1 MSCRQ
6 PIAKPSRL
14 LVVCSAMAMLAAG
27 APATAH
33 AQGLV
38 QGVQQGARE
47 GNRAAGP
54 VGGVLG
60 GAIGGVVGVVTGVT
74 GVLTGGATNNPN
86 NNPARNGQLP
96 AAKDARQGEPAEGEP
111 AKGET
116 SKAGKSAKQTET
128 SKQAKGD
135 KGEQAKAAKAT
146 KTAARQSKQE
156 PAVLTQPGAPQLSAD
171 QIVATSDANIERIKK
186 DLNLTA
192 EQEKYWAA
200 FNSAMHY
207 LGHNGAERLNLRVA
221 RAKRDPPDDIIE
233 QMRNEAQFLND
244 RAVDQRNVA
253 DAAEPLF
260 SSLDAKQKQFFIQE
274 MVNLSH
280 ERGLD

>member
-1 MSCRQ
+1 MISPTPITCAQ
-6 PIAKPSRL
+6 PKLCFALGAIVLML
-14 LVVCSAMAMLAAG
+14 LG
-27 APATAH
+27 APTVAD

-47 GNRAAGP
+47 GNKAAGP

-60 GAIGGVVGVVTGVT
+60 GAIGGVVGVFT
-74 GVLTGGATNNPN
+74 GVLGT
-86 NNPARNGQLP
+86 
-96 AAKDARQGEPAEGEP
+96 
-111 AKGET
+111 
-116 SKAGKSAKQTET
+116 GKSAPPPPPAANDKQ
-128 SKQAKGD
+128 SGPAKS
-135 KGEQAKAAKAT
+135 AKAAKAT
-146 KTAARQSKQE
+146 KEAKGAKGSKQN
-156 PAVLTQPGAPQLSAD
+156 PVLTQDGAPQLTAE
-171 QIVATSDANIERIKK
+171 QIVANSDANIERIKTELK
-186 DLNLTA
+186 LTP
-192 EQEKYWAA
+192 EQEKHWTG

-207 LGHNGAERLNLRVA
+207 LGHNGADRLNLRIA

-260 SSLDAKQKQFFIQE
+260 ASLDDNQKALFIEE
-274 MVNLSH
+274 MVRLSR

>member
-6 PIAKPSRL
+6 HIAMPSRL
-14 LVVCSAMAMLAAG
+14 RAAVSAVVLLAAG
-27 APATAH
+27 APAPAT

-74 GVLTGGATNNPN
+74 GVLTGGATNNNPN
-86 NNPARNGQLP
+86 NNPARNGQVP
-96 AAKDARQGEPAEGEP
+96 AAKDARPGEPAEGEA
-111 AKGET
+111 AKGEG
-116 SKAGKSAKQTET
+116 SKAGKNARQTET
-128 SKQAKGD
+128 PKQA
-135 KGEQAKAAKAT
+135 KGEQAKNAKAT

-156 PAVLTQPGAPQLSAD
+156 PAVLTQPGAPALTAD

-186 DLNLTA
+186 DLNLTP
-192 EQEKYWAA
+192 EQEKHWAA

-253 DAAEPLF
+253 DAAEPLYA
-260 SSLDAKQKQFFIQE
+260 SLDDKQKQFFIQE